1 MKKRIDNATRLGQ
14 VPEEARKEHKAFR
27 EWDLVSSRRDHPT
40 ILQILIDGR
49 DPRAVDIEG
58 QTLPTLVYLAREKRP
73 QYHHNFKAGA
83 LNALLRVSSRIS
95 NGQVVLTVDCD
106 MYSNNS
112 GSLRDA
118 LCFLMDEEKG
128 QRIAF
133 VQFPQGFNNITKN
146 DVYSGSLR
154 VIMEVE
160 LPGTDA
166 NGGPLYIGT
175 GCFHRRDILCGK
187 KYKKDHQ
194 NDWWT
199 ENDQRVKESA
209 KLCTSYEP
217 DDVDM
222 QMGLKYGC
230 PVEDVIT
237 GLSIQCRGWRSVYY
251 NPERK
256 AFLGLAPTTLLQALV
271 QHKRWSEGDLQIFL
285 SKYCPLVYGHG
296 KIPLKLQISY
306 SVCLL
311 WAPNCFAT
319 LYYVVVP
326 SLCIHRGLSLFPQ
339 VSSPWVL
346 PFLYVIAA
354 KYAYSLGELLWI
366 GGTFQEWWNDQRMW
380 LYKRTTSYLFGFTEN
395 IFKLLGFAK
404 SGFVVTS
411 KVADEDVSLRYEK
424 EVMEFGAPSPM
435 FDILATL
442 SMVNLFSFFGALKMV
457 FMDSQHGVLDHL
469 ALQMLLCGL
478 VVVINLPVYG
488 GLFFRKD
495 NGRMP
500 SALTYQA
507 VIIAILA
514 HIGAFLF
521 FMVAKSQAVWRYSGG
536 LNCRKLWLVNDFQ
549 WPSGGQNSCGLG
561 KYGGILVVRDGDG
574 GGAEWGRGGFSF
586 EAVGRDV
593 KLLIDGRGSTAVD
606 IEEQTLPTLL
616 RVSSQ
621 ISNGLVILI
630 VDCDMY
636 SNNSKSLGDA
646 LCFLMDEEKGQ
657 KIAFVQFP
665 QNFDNITKND
675 VYSNSLKVVEA
686 LGDGNE
692 ARALLSFHLVAVGN
706 TDQDDVVWVSS
717 RWLLPFL
724 YVIAAKYGYSLGEF
738 LWSEGTF
745 QEWWNDQRIW
755 LNKKPTSYIFG
766 FTETILKLLVF
777 AKPGFVVT
785 STVADEDVSLR
796 YEKEVMEFGAPF
808 PNVQYF
814 GNTLTVV
821 VINLPVY
828 GGLFLRKD
836 KGRMPSTVTCQA
848 VIIAIIAH
856 IVAPH

>member
-1 MKKRIDNATRLGQ
+1 MKKENYVPLFETKAAKGRLAYQVYAASVIIGLCSIFSYRFIHLPLQGGLETWTWIGITLAELWFALYWLITQFVRWNPIYRYTFKDRLSQRYEKVLPKVDLFVCTADHTVEPPLMVVNTVLSVMAYDYPTEKLSVYLSDDGGSELMLYALLEASRFSKYWLPFCKKFKVEPRSPGAYFSTDFKPFNIDPIMAEESLTIKELYEDMKKWIDNATKLGQ
-14 VPEEARKEHKAFR
+14 VPEEARKEHKVFQ
-27 EWDLVSSRRDHPT
+27 EWDLVSSRHDHPT
-40 ILQILIDGR
+40 ILHIITDGR

-118 LCFLMDEEKG
+118 LCFLMDEEKS

-133 VQFPQGFNNITKN
+133 VQFPQGFDNITKN

-175 GCFHRRDILCGK
+175 GSFHRRDILCGK
-187 KYKKDHQ
+187 KYKKDYQ

-199 ENDQRVKESA
+199 ENDKRVKESA
-209 KLCTSYEP
+209 KVLVENCRTLASCSYEENTEWGKE
-217 DDVDM
+217 
-222 QMGLKYGC
+222 MGLKYGC
-230 PVEDVIT
+230 LVEDVIT

-271 QHKRWSEGDLQIFL
+271 QHKRWSAGDLQIFL
-285 SKYCPLVYGHG
+285 SKHCPLVYGHG

-306 SVCLL
+306 CVWLL
-311 WAPNCFAT
+311 WAPNCLAT

-380 LYKRTTSYLFGFTEN
+380 LYKRTTSHLFGFTEN
-395 IFKLLGFAK
+395 ILKLLGFAK
-404 SGFVVTS
+404 SGFIVTS

-442 SMVNLFSFFGALKMV
+442 SMVNLFSFFGALKRV
-457 FMDSQHGVLDHL
+457 FMDSQHGVLDQL

-500 SALTYQA
+500 SAITYQA

-514 HIGAFLF
+514 HTGAFL
-521 FMVAKSQAVWRYSGG
+521 Y
-536 LNCRKLWLVNDFQ
+536 
-549 WPSGGQNSCGLG
+549 
-561 KYGGILVVRDGDG
+561 
-574 GGAEWGRGGFSF
+574 
-586 EAVGRDV
+586 
-593 KLLIDGRGSTAVD
+593 
-606 IEEQTLPTLL
+606 
-616 RVSSQ
+616 
-621 ISNGLVILI
+621 
-630 VDCDMY
+630 
-636 SNNSKSLGDA
+636 
-646 LCFLMDEEKGQ
+646 
-657 KIAFVQFP
+657 
-665 QNFDNITKND
+665 
-675 VYSNSLKVVEA
+675 
-686 LGDGNE
+686 
-692 ARALLSFHLVAVGN
+692 
-706 TDQDDVVWVSS
+706 
-717 RWLLPFL
+717 
-724 YVIAAKYGYSLGEF
+724 
-738 LWSEGTF
+738 
-745 QEWWNDQRIW
+745 
-755 LNKKPTSYIFG
+755 
-766 FTETILKLLVF
+766 
-777 AKPGFVVT
+777 
-785 STVADEDVSLR
+785 
-796 YEKEVMEFGAPF
+796 
-808 PNVQYF
+808 
-814 GNTLTVV
+814 
-821 VINLPVY
+821 
-828 GGLFLRKD
+828 
-836 KGRMPSTVTCQA
+836 
-848 VIIAIIAH
+848 
-856 IVAPH
+856 

>member
-1 MKKRIDNATRLGQ
+1 MVVNTILSVMAYDYPTEKLCVYLSDDGGSELMLYALLEASRFSKYWLPFCKKFKIEPRSPGAYFSTDFKPFNIDPVMAKEWLTIKELYEDMKKRIDNATKLGQ
-14 VPEEARKEHKAFR
+14 VPEEARKEHKVFQ

-40 ILQILIDGR
+40 ILHILTDGR
-49 DPRAVDIEG
+49 DPKAVDIEG
-58 QTLPTLVYLAREKRP
+58 QILPTLVYLAREKRP

-95 NGQVVLTVDCD
+95 NGQVLLTVDCD

-133 VQFPQGFNNITKN
+133 VQFPQGFDNITKN

-160 LPGTDA
+160 LPATDA

-175 GCFHRRDILCGK
+175 GCFHRRDILCGN
-187 KYKKDHQ
+187 KYKKDYQ
-194 NDWWT
+194 NDWWMD
-199 ENDQRVKESA
+199 NDKRVKESA
-209 KLCTSYEP
+209 KVLVDNCRTLASCSYEENTEWGKEVLSLSP
-217 DDVDM
+217 YTLNCPHTLWLIVMYILQTHSGDVDM
-222 QMGLKYGC
+222 QMGLMYGC

-256 AFLGLAPTTLLQALV
+256 AFLGLAPTTLLQALI

-306 SVCLL
+306 SVYLL
-311 WAPNCFAT
+311 WAPNCLAT

-366 GGTFQEWWNDQRMW
+366 GGTFKEWWNDQRMW
-380 LYKRTTSYLFGFTEN
+380 LYKRITSYLFGFTET
-395 IFKLLGFAK
+395 ILKLLGFAK
-404 SGFVVTS
+404 SGFIVTS

-457 FMDSQHGVLDHL
+457 FMDSQHGVLDQM

-500 SALTYQA
+500 SAITYQA

-514 HIGAFLF
+514 HTGAFL
-521 FMVAKSQAVWRYSGG
+521 Y
-536 LNCRKLWLVNDFQ
+536 
-549 WPSGGQNSCGLG
+549 
-561 KYGGILVVRDGDG
+561 
-574 GGAEWGRGGFSF
+574 
-586 EAVGRDV
+586 
-593 KLLIDGRGSTAVD
+593 
-606 IEEQTLPTLL
+606 
-616 RVSSQ
+616 
-621 ISNGLVILI
+621 
-630 VDCDMY
+630 
-636 SNNSKSLGDA
+636 
-646 LCFLMDEEKGQ
+646 
-657 KIAFVQFP
+657 
-665 QNFDNITKND
+665 
-675 VYSNSLKVVEA
+675 
-686 LGDGNE
+686 
-692 ARALLSFHLVAVGN
+692 
-706 TDQDDVVWVSS
+706 
-717 RWLLPFL
+717 
-724 YVIAAKYGYSLGEF
+724 
-738 LWSEGTF
+738 
-745 QEWWNDQRIW
+745 
-755 LNKKPTSYIFG
+755 
-766 FTETILKLLVF
+766 
-777 AKPGFVVT
+777 
-785 STVADEDVSLR
+785 
-796 YEKEVMEFGAPF
+796 
-808 PNVQYF
+808 
-814 GNTLTVV
+814 
-821 VINLPVY
+821 
-828 GGLFLRKD
+828 
-836 KGRMPSTVTCQA
+836 
-848 VIIAIIAH
+848 
-856 IVAPH
+856 